1 MMISICL
8 VIICWLAYKLLCVSI
23 KLCEMEEIKVRYNE
37 ILEYMRYEL
46 KAKHLVLLENT
57 DEEVFAL
64 WKKTTQR
71 YRDQFAL
78 HTKLKRKA
86 KKYICG

>member
-8 VIICWLAYKLLCVSI
+8 VIICWLAYKLLCVFI

-57 DEEVFAL
+57 DEEVFTQ

-71 YRDQFAL
+71 YLDQFAL